1 MSVPFPSCWF
11 LCCVCGPLLAQ
22 NSGWVYGRIA
32 DVQKSVNTKTKAWV
46 VNTPITED
54 EITYTV
60 SVQVRDKI
68 VTGTHELTPEESA
81 PPQEWTTNYPVKIQ
95 MVGDRLHVRG
105 SDGRFVAARNP
116 AEDRQS

>member
-1 MSVPFPSCWF
+1 MKRVCSISVLLV

-68 VTGTHELTPEESA
+68 VTGTYELTPEESA

-95 MVGDRLHVRG
+95 MVGIGCMCALRREIC
-105 SDGRFVAARNP
+105 RCT
-116 AEDRQS
+116 